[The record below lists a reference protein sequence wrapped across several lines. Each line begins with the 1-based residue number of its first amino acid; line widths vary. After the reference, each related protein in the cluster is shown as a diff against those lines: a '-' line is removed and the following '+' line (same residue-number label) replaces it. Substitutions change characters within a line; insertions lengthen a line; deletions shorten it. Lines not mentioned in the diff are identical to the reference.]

1 MHVCNGRNGKIS
13 RKVASNTGHGV
24 ASWATKIMADDAAR
38 EQNGAEEAATWAAL
52 MQANSP
58 GLCTGA
64 SSRKAAK

>member
-38 EQNGAEEAATWAAL
+38 EQNGAEDAATWA
-52 MQANSP
+52 
-58 GLCTGA
+58 T
-64 SSRKAAK
+64 